1 VRVCL
6 RVTEPADGELI
17 LGRGKA
23 KQGYRPDLLDAPG
36 KLLVWDPP
44 DHTRPIPAKAY
55 TLDRPRI
62 RQLVTAAQ
70 APVPELDPDSA
81 AALAERA
88 VSDQPPPEP
97 RIAPD
102 GRTTA
107 THPERPQAPDEPT
120 AVIEPAGDRDPL
132 AALLAALQD
141 AGPRGAKVAELAHT
155 VGRAKTWVY
164 ERLQDLHR
172 QGQVERAGHG
182 RWGTIPGSNQHDGD
196 GPHDHHR

>member
-36 KLLVWDPP
+36 KLLAWDPP

-55 TLDRPRI
+55 TLDRARI
-62 RQLVTAAQ
+62 RQLAG
-70 APVPELDPDSA
+70 APGAVPDLDPDSA
-81 AALAERA
+81 AALAEP
-88 VSDQPPPEP
+88 D
-97 RIAPD
+97 APD
-102 GRTTA
+102 QAPSERGTAPEERTTPF
-107 THPERPQAPDEPT
+107 HPAPSTAPDEPT
-120 AVIEPAGDRDPL
+120 ATIEDAGGDPL
-132 AALLAALQD
+132 AALLAALRA
-141 AGPRGAKVAELAHT
+141 AGHRGAKVAELAHA

-164 ERLQDLHR
+164 ERLQDLAR

-182 RWGTIPGSNQHDGD
+182 RWRAIPDPTDHDRHGTDDHD
-196 GPHDHHR
+196 R